1 MKITATLI
9 GVTMTASINRERS
22 LTGAM
27 SPKPVVVIE
36 IIVK

>member
-1 MKITATLI
+1 MKITANRI
-9 GVTMTASINRERS
+9 GVTITASIMRDRS